1 MKKTILIIAAVLL
14 VSSIGVLT
22 YLKISNRN
30 ASDNGTGKTND
41 SLIISIISFSKISDE
56 KLFMTGKVER
66 GTVKT
71 GDEVSLVGMSD
82 KIIDTKISSLSSF
95 SGTINNIEDL
105 NNFRNSYLSKK
116 DLIIIITTLLY
127 SIGISKNRNKSSFVL
142 IIFPI
147 NFAA

>member
-105 NNFRNSYLSKK
+105 K
-116 DLIIIITTLLY
+116 DAEKVDEAKEGDTIFLTIDNV
-127 SIGISKNRNKSSFVL
+127 SEDQVKIGQVL
-142 IIFPI
+142 ATPNTIWM
-147 NFAA
+147 